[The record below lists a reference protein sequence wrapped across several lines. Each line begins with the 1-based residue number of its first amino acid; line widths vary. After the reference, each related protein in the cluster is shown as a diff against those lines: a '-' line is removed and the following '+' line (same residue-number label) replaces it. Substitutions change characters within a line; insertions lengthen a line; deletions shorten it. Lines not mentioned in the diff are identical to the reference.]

1 MSNDPNERIQ
11 LYLGLALVTLAAWGL
26 WQVLR

>member
-1 MSNDPNERIQ
+1 MTSNANDRIQ

-26 WQVLR
+26 WQVLK